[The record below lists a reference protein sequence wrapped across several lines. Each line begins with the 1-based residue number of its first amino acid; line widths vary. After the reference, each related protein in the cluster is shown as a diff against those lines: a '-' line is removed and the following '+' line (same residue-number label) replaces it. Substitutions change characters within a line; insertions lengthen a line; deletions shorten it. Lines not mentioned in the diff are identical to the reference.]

1 MRRLVMRNSRLLAL
15 VLSAPLTAM
24 PAAAANWQ
32 ITDGALAHP
41 PYLGIV
47 PKKADVVFSSR
58 GTSPDAISVA
68 KSFGATR
75 IEWVYS
81 TDGPFVSQIVREF
94 DWFGGALNSIPK
106 LPNDAGASKDFD
118 GKPLVHP
125 RMKAWNRPWITTTSP
140 SAQNALRTLA
150 QSYVTLGARSIQ
162 VDDPLLQ
169 AYSSQWG
176 GDFNPSTVA
185 GFPAFLAKYSDQN
198 AVERAGLR
206 SFQGDYRE
214 LLRSKFGIKDA
225 EDYKRRQSG
234 LPTTAIWNAY
244 LLRTVIDHFDAL
256 RTYLDKAHGGRFA
269 LSMNLTF
276 LDRPN
281 ESNLH
286 FAIATHAD
294 YAMSETPIDKPFEIR
309 MRALTARALGL
320 GFVPSIKPKDL
331 AGNRVA
337 IATAYA
343 LGGNPIVP
351 WDIYVG
357 NDSDGKPLR
366 WSGTTDD
373 YGDLFRMPKSHPGLF
388 NDREQTAVV
397 GIAVPV
403 DHYDE
408 TAAQSLITK
417 LEQRRIPY
425 TFVAL
430 GGKLQKTP
438 ADAEW
443 LAKLRLLAM
452 VNRDDDYSAAD
463 LGILKQLGARVVRAE
478 KLSNQV
484 LDDVMPFVAV
494 GAAESLR
501 LYPRARLVPGIRD
514 QLVVHLVD
522 EARGARP
529 AESGCK
535 RRIALRRAA
544 LGAREVQNV
553 DWYTSAGKVT
563 LELTRGTNE
572 VLVTVPDCPLWG
584 ILAVTL
590 SN

>member
-1 MRRLVMRNSRLLAL
+1 MKRSFMRHARILAL
-15 VLSAPLTAM
+15 ALLTPLAATA
-24 PAAAANWQ
+24 AEWQ
-32 ITDGALAHP
+32 ITDSALAQP
-41 PYLGIV
+41 PYRGIV

-58 GTSPDAISVA
+58 GTNPDAIPVA

-81 TDGPFVSQIVREF
+81 TDAPFVGQIVREF

-106 LPNDAGASKDFD
+106 IPNDSAASQDFD
-118 GKPLVHP
+118 GKALVHP
-125 RMKAWNRPWITTTSP
+125 RMKSWNRPWITTTNP
-140 SAQNALRTLA
+140 AAQNALRSMA

-169 AYSSQWG
+169 AYASQWG

-185 GFPAFLAKYSDQN
+185 GFPAFLAKYSDQG
-198 AVERAGLR
+198 AVESASLR
-206 SFQGDYRE
+206 GFQGDYRE
-214 LLRSKFGIKDA
+214 FLRSKFGIKNA

-234 LPTTAIWNAY
+234 LPTTALWNTY
-244 LLRTVIDHFDAL
+244 LLGTVVDHFDAL
-256 RTYLDKAHGGRFA
+256 RGYLDKAHGGRFA

-276 LDRPN
+276 LDRPS
-281 ESNLH
+281 ESNAH
-286 FAIATHAD
+286 FALAAHAD
-294 YAMSETPIDKPFEIR
+294 YAMSETPIDRPYEIR

-357 NDSDGKPLR
+357 NDSAGKPQR

-373 YGDLFRMPKSHPGLF
+373 YGDLFRMPKNHPGLF
-388 NDREQTAVV
+388 NDREQTAIV

-403 DHYDE
+403 DRYDE
-408 TAAQSLITK
+408 AATQTLVTK

-425 TFVAL
+425 AFVAL
-430 GGKLQKTP
+430 GGKLQKMP
-438 ADAEW
+438 AADAER
-443 LAKLRLLAM
+443 LAKFRLVAV
-452 VNRDDDYSAAD
+452 VNRDDDYAAAD
-463 LGILKQLGARVVRAE
+463 LAALKQLGARLVRAD
-478 KLSNQV
+478 KLGNQA
-484 LDDVMPFVAV
+484 LDEAMPFFTV
-494 GAAESLR
+494 GATESLR

-529 AESGCK
+529 PESDCK

-544 LGAREVQNV
+544 LGSRNVQNV
-553 DWYTSAGKVT
+553 DWYTPAGKST
-563 LELTRGTNE
+563 LELTRGTND